1 LQYLN
6 LVGTKVTA
14 KGLEQLKELKNLQ
27 QVFLYQ
33 TSIAGSEWANLKKM
47 FPKTIMDT
55 GGYKVQALASDTI
68 EVKPPK
74 TN

>member
-1 LQYLN
+1 
-6 LVGTKVTA
+6 VGTNVTA

-27 QVFLYQ
+27 KIFLYQ
-33 TSIAGSEWANLKKM
+33 TTIAGNEWNNLKKI
-47 FPKTIMDT
+47 FPKTIIDT
-55 GGYKVQALASDTI
+55 GGYKVQTLASDTI